1 MKDAYELDI
10 IKKQREEINV
20 LARTIT
26 KLKNNLE
33 DSRSEVATLNRT
45 INSLTRQI
53 KKRYDVAV
61 KINGLTMRLLNGE

>member
-1 MKDAYELDI
+1 MKDAYELEI

-20 LARTIT
+20 LTRTIT

-45 INSLTRQI
+45 ISSLTRQI